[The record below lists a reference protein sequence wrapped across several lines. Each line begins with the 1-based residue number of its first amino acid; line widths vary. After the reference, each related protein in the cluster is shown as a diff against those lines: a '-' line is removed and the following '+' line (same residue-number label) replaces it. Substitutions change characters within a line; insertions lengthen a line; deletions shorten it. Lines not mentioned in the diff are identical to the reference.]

1 MGINMNLLTYRTSNH
16 TIIEDACEHGLGTFY
31 VESGRV

>member
-1 MGINMNLLTYRTSNH
+1 MNLLIYRTSNH
-16 TIIEDACEHGLGTFY
+16 TIIGDACEQGLGTFY